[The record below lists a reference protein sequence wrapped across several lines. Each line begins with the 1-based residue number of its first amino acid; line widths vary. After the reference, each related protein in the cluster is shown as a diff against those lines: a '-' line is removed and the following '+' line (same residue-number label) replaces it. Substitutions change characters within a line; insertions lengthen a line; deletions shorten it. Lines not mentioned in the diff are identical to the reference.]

1 MTAESQDKSNNVEF
15 NVFDA
20 ETFVSI
26 PRRTFLSKGL
36 LAAGSLILGS
46 TFGTKAFAKT
56 VSKKAIDTASLVS
69 EFKFK
74 GAVLTPKDPDFVKV
88 ALGGLWN
95 ELRPKRTPDL
105 VLQVTD
111 EQDVVAAVK
120 FAKAKKLKVCV
131 RGGGHNWCAPS
142 VRNSGVMID
151 LTKLNKV
158 ISIDPEKKIA
168 VMQPIISN
176 REVQAALAPHN
187 LAYPSGHCPTVKIS
201 GYLLSGG
208 MAWNQ
213 GVWGPGVG
221 SIEAIEMVTA
231 DGEMIT
237 ASAKENPDYFW
248 AARGAG
254 PGMFAVCVRYH
265 LRLYPRPKAITGS
278 AYFYRYEDI
287 VEVAKWLGPLASKIS
302 NTVELSLF
310 AVTATK
316 EFEKEAQSA
325 NGKIAMVTGTCF
337 AETKEEAE
345 KALAILDTCPI
356 KCISKATNEPM
367 TFEELFDASG
377 NLWPDKLRCKV
388 DAIFSNAPLEEVFA
402 VVKDH
407 FKDAPSKKTVYMF
420 AIFTGPNVP
429 APLMD
434 TAFSMSSKLYGGPW
448 TMWEDGKDDEAN
460 IKWHADCMKKLQPL
474 IAGHYVSETDTVGH
488 PEYLKLA
495 YKAENYKRLG
505 ELRKKYDP
513 KGLFFNPTEALSENA

>member
-1 MTAESQDKSNNVEF
+1 MTADNCKEIDDVP
-15 NVFDA
+15 

-36 LAAGSLILGS
+36 IAAGALILGS
-46 TFGTKAFAKT
+46 GVGTKAFAKT
-56 VSKKAIDTASLVS
+56 VSKAKAIDTSTLVS

-74 GAVLTPKDPDFVKV
+74 GKILAPSDPDFTKV

-95 ELRPKRTPDL
+95 ELRPTKRLPQLILT
-105 VLQVTD
+105 VSD

-120 FAKAKKLKVCV
+120 FAKANKLKVAV

-142 VRNSGVMID
+142 VRNNGVMID
-151 LTKLNKV
+151 LTNLNKV

-176 REVQAALAPHN
+176 REVQAVLKPHN

-237 ASAKENPDYFW
+237 ASAKENQEYFW

-265 LRLYPRPKAITGS
+265 LRLYARPKAITAS
-278 AYFYRYEDI
+278 AYNYPYEDVLEI
-287 VEVAKWLGPLASKIS
+287 AKWLGPLASKIS

-310 AVTATK
+310 VVDGGKDLADKTK
-316 EFEKEAQSA
+316 SS
-325 NGKIAMVTGTCF
+325 NGKVALVTGTCF
-337 AETKEEAE
+337 ADTKEEAE
-345 KALAILDTCPI
+345 KALAPLETCPLLS
-356 KCISKATNEPM
+356 KCLSKSVNAPTS
-367 TFEELFDASG
+367 FEDLFDSSG
-377 NLWPDKLRCKV
+377 ALWSDKLRCKV
-388 DAIFSNAPLEEVFA
+388 DAIFSNSDLVDVFA
-402 VVKDH
+402 SVKDELD
-407 FKDAPSKKTVYMF
+407 KMPSKKSVYMF

-448 TMWEDGKDDEAN
+448 SMWEDAKDDAEN
-460 IKWHADCMKKLQPL
+460 SKWHADVMKKLAPK

-488 PEYLKLA
+488 PEYLKKA
-495 YKAENYKRLG
+495 YKTVNFKRLA

-513 KGLFFNPTEALSENA
+513 TGVFFNYSDGFENNA